1 MTIIE
6 VNLGNFSSTGSIIK
20 GIKQRAACVGEKCI
34 LAFPDSEANAR
45 PDDDDLIFGRR
56 LLKRITA
63 YAEIITGLNGCLSV
77 FSTLKLLRKINAA
90 VPSVIHLHNLHG
102 SYINL
107 PLLFRYIKK
116 KKIPVVWTLHDCWSF
131 TGCCPYFDMVGCD
144 KWQTRCCTCPQYRE
158 YPKSLL
164 DNSRF
169 MYRLKR
175 RWFTG
180 VDNMTLVTPSDWLAD
195 LARRSFLKAYPV
207 RIINNGIDLSVFK
220 PTPSD
225 FRFEHGIG
233 SRRIVLGV
241 AFDWGRRKGL
251 DVFVELARRLN
262 GERYQIV
269 LVGTDDNT
277 DKQLPNNIISI
288 HRTRNQAQLAEIYS
302 AADVFVNPTR
312 EENFPTVNMEALA
325 CGVPVITFKTGG
337 SPEILDATCGSV
349 VPRDDVDAM
358 EKEILRVCEGA
369 PYSEA
374 ACTARARRFDRDAR
388 FDEYIELYRELVK

>member
-1 MTIIE
+1 MTIVE
-6 VNLGNFSSTGSIIK
+6 VNLGNFSSTGGIIK
-20 GIKQRAACVGEKCI
+20 GIKQRAVCVGEKCI
-34 LAFPDSEANAR
+34 LVFPDSEANAR
-45 PDDDDLIFGRR
+45 TGDDDLVFGRR

-63 YAEIITGLNGCLSV
+63 YAEIITGLNGCLSA
-77 FSTLKLLRKINAA
+77 FSTLKLLRNINVAA
-90 VPSVIHLHNLHG
+90 PTVIHLHNLHG

-144 KWQTRCCTCPQYRE
+144 KWQTGCRSCTQYRE

-175 RWFTG
+175 KWFTG

-195 LARRSFLKAYPV
+195 LARRSFLKEYPV
-207 RIINNGIDLSVFK
+207 KTINNGIDLSLFK
-220 PTPSD
+220 PSSSD
-225 FRFEHGIG
+225 FRLEHGIG
-233 SRRIVLGV
+233 SKHIVLGV

-251 DVFVELARRLN
+251 DVFIELARRLN

-269 LVGTDDNT
+269 LVGTDDKT
-277 DKQLPNNIISI
+277 DRQLPNNIISI
-288 HRTRNQAQLAEIYS
+288 HRTENQAQLAEIYS

-325 CGVPVITFKTGG
+325 CGAPVITFETGG
-337 SPEILDATCGSV
+337 SPEILDVTCGSV

-358 EKEILRVCEGA
+358 EKEILRVCETK
-369 PYSEA
+369 PYSKA

-388 FDEYIELYRELVK
+388 FDEYIELYRELVR

>member
-20 GIKQRAACVGEKCI
+20 GIKQRAVCVGEKCI

-45 PDDDDLIFGRR
+45 TDDDDLVFGRR

-63 YAEIITGLNGCLSV
+63 YAEIITGLNGCLSA
-77 FSTLKLLRKINAA
+77 FSTLKLLCKINAA
-90 VPSVIHLHNLHG
+90 APSVIHLHNLHG

-144 KWQTRCCTCPQYRE
+144 KWQTGCRSCAQYRE
-158 YPKSLL
+158 YPKSLF

-175 RWFTG
+175 KWFTG

-195 LARRSFLKAYPV
+195 LARRSFLKDYPV
-207 RIINNGIDLSVFK
+207 KTINNGIDLSVFK
-220 PTPSD
+220 PSSSD
-225 FRFEHGIG
+225 FRLEHGIG
-233 SRRIVLGV
+233 SKHIVLGV

-251 DVFVELARRLN
+251 DVFIELARRLN

-269 LVGTDDNT
+269 LVGTDDKT
-277 DKQLPNNIISI
+277 DRQLPNNIISI
-288 HRTRNQAQLAEIYS
+288 HRTENQAQLAEIYS

-325 CGVPVITFKTGG
+325 CGAPVITFETGG

-358 EKEILRVCEGA
+358 EKEILRVCEAA
-369 PYSEA
+369 PYSKA

-388 FDEYIELYRELVK
+388 FDEYIELYRELVR